1 MMSTL
6 NNCVVENF
14 DLSIPG
20 IDDIQPVIELRKIFN
35 TNNSHEDTYNTAY
48 DFIHFIYTSPERIR
62 NIE

>member
-20 IDDIQPVIELRKIFN
+20 IDDIQPMIELRKIFN
-35 TNNSHEDTYNTAY
+35 TDNPHENTYNVAY
-48 DFIHFIYTSPERIR
+48 DFIHFIYMSPERIR

>member
-20 IDDIQPVIELRKIFN
+20 IDDIQPVVELRKIFN
-35 TNNSHEDTYNTAY
+35 TNNSRADTYNVAY

-62 NIE
+62 HIG

>member
-1 MMSTL
+1 MSTL
-6 NNCVVENF
+6 NNCVVESF

-35 TNNSHEDTYNTAY
+35 TREDTYNVAY

>member
-6 NNCVVENF
+6 NNCVVESF

-20 IDDIQPVIELRKIFN
+20 MDDIQPMIELLKISN
-35 TNNSHEDTYNTAY
+35 TNNSRAHTYNVAY
-48 DFIHFIYTSPERIR
+48 DFIHFIYMSPERIR

>member
-20 IDDIQPVIELRKIFN
+20 VDDIQPIIELRKIFN
-35 TNNSHEDTYNTAY
+35 TREDTYNTAY

-62 NIE
+62 SIE

>member
-1 MMSTL
+1 MSTL

-35 TNNSHEDTYNTAY
+35 THNSHEDMYNVAY

-62 NIE
+62 HIG

>member
-1 MMSTL
+1 MSTL

-14 DLSIPG
+14 DLSIPS

-35 TNNSHEDTYNTAY
+35 TREDTYNVAY

>member
-1 MMSTL
+1 MSTL

-35 TNNSHEDTYNTAY
+35 THEDTYNTAY
-48 DFIHFIYTSPERIR
+48 DFIHFIYTSPERIH

>member
-20 IDDIQPVIELRKIFN
+20 MDDIQPMIELRKIFN
-35 TNNSHEDTYNTAY
+35 TDNSRAHTYNVAY

-62 NIE
+62 SIE